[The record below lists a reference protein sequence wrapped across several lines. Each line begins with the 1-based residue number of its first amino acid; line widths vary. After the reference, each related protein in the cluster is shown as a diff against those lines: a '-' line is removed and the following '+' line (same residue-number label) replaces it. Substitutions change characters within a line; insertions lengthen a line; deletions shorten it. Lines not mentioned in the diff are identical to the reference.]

1 MVTEIEVRES
11 PDPTP
16 LEFCLWVWTNS
27 EVYRRKENIRDELLA
42 LSLDASARI
51 KKHEDQLRRTT
62 RHLRT
67 RVAKCID
74 FESGSSEHLFVNNNI
89 FVNYL

>member
-1 MVTEIEVRES
+1 MITEMEVRES
-11 PDPTP
+11 PDLTP
-16 LEFCLWVWTNS
+16 LEFCFWCWMNS
-27 EVYRRKENIRDELLA
+27 EVRRRKNIRDELVA
-42 LSLDASARI
+42 LSLDAAVRL

-67 RVAKCID
+67 RVAKYID
-74 FESGSSEHLFVNNNI
+74 FEDGIFEHLFVNNNR